1 MAPYSVINA
10 IMLSD
15 KKAQSIDKCNKVD
28 GSLRFQQLVA
38 ILVLLQE
45 EMRACPPTLPF

>member
-28 GSLRFQQLVA
+28 GSLRFCTKRSTSPYIFATSYESL
-38 ILVLLQE
+38 
-45 EMRACPPTLPF
+45 